1 MLTGC
6 HLVVAVGWSGLR
18 TGLWPTSGGCQAL
31 GPGVASQLRL
41 QSAAASSP
49 RASGTVGCRGDR
61 CPHPLPASHSCFLL
75 RLPAGTQPSPA
86 TLTGASMRSP
96 LTLPHGLEGPLP
108 VTLEAG
114 TLGLSDCPVGH
125 GPSQRGWTE
134 RSWLPAGGLA
144 VTGGGRWPPEDFRL
158 PR

>member
-49 RASGTVGCRGDR
+49 RLPGPWAAEVTAAPTPSQLPTAASCSDCLQEPSPPR
-61 CPHPLPASHSCFLL
+61 LL
-75 RLPAGTQPSPA
+75 RQVPA
-86 TLTGASMRSP
+86 
-96 LTLPHGLEGPLP
+96 
-108 VTLEAG
+108 
-114 TLGLSDCPVGH
+114 
-125 GPSQRGWTE
+125 
-134 RSWLPAGGLA
+134 
-144 VTGGGRWPPEDFRL
+144 